1 MRHLFLSQFSEKYK
15 GNKHLNNK
23 PYYQKLVLDQGYWKD
38 SLITAPSDEA
48 YRDDIIKA
56 KELGF
61 NGCRKHEKV
70 EDPRFL
76 YWADRLGFLVWEA
89 MASFWMYSSE
99 GAASFMKEWS
109 DVIQRD
115 YNHPSIIVW
124 GMLNESWGVPTIR
137 TDRRQRAFS
146 KALYHLAHSMDDTR
160 LVISNDGWEMTE
172 TDICAFHAYCHGD
185 KTNKRQQEEFADALK
200 SLDGLEEI
208 VEKPLFAEDGVYQ
221 GQPVLL
227 TEFGGISISDSAGEW
242 GYTSVNKEEFIE
254 EFRRIIE
261 AVADSPVICGY
272 CYTQLTDV
280 EQEANGL
287 LTQEHNHK
295 FSPDKIRE
303 IQNIAGR

>member
-1 MRHLFLSQFSEKYK
+1 MTPELLSPAGSPEALRAAVQNGAGAVYLGWGGFNARRNAKNFSE
-15 GNKHLNNK
+15 
-23 PYYQKLVLDQGYWKD
+23 
-38 SLITAPSDEA
+38 
-48 YRDDIIKA
+48 
-56 KELGF
+56 
-61 NGCRKHEKV
+61 
-70 EDPRFL
+70 
-76 YWADRLGFLVWEA
+76 
-89 MASFWMYSSE
+89 
-99 GAASFMKEWS
+99 
-109 DVIQRD
+109 
-115 YNHPSIIVW
+115 
-124 GMLNESWGVPTIR
+124 
-137 TDRRQRAFS
+137 
-146 KALYHLAHSMDDTR
+146 
-160 LVISNDGWEMTE
+160 
-172 TDICAFHAYCHGD
+172 
-185 KTNKRQQEEFADALK
+185 EEFADALK

-221 GQPVLL
+221 GQPILL

>member
-15 GNKHLNNK
+15 GNYYLNNK

-124 GMLNESWGVPTIR
+124 GMLNESWGFRQSGQTAGRGHFQKLCTIWPTAWTIR
-137 TDRRQRAFS
+137 D
-146 KALYHLAHSMDDTR
+146 
-160 LVISNDGWEMTE
+160 W
-172 TDICAFHAYCHGD
+172 
-185 KTNKRQQEEFADALK
+185 
-200 SLDGLEEI
+200 
-208 VEKPLFAEDGVYQ
+208 LF
-221 GQPVLL
+221 LMM
-227 TEFGGISISDSAGEW
+227 GG
-242 GYTSVNKEEFIE
+242 
-254 EFRRIIE
+254 R
-261 AVADSPVICGY
+261 
-272 CYTQLTDV
+272 
-280 EQEANGL
+280 
-287 LTQEHNHK
+287 
-295 FSPDKIRE
+295 
-303 IQNIAGR
+303 

>member
-15 GNKHLNNK
+15 GNYYLNNK

-76 YWADRLGFLVWEA
+76 YWADRL
-89 MASFWMYSSE
+89 
-99 GAASFMKEWS
+99 
-109 DVIQRD
+109 
-115 YNHPSIIVW
+115 
-124 GMLNESWGVPTIR
+124 
-137 TDRRQRAFS
+137 
-146 KALYHLAHSMDDTR
+146 
-160 LVISNDGWEMTE
+160 VISNDGWEMTE

-185 KTNKRQQEEFADALK
+185 KTNKRQQEEFAEALK